1 MPPSVTLERIAFE
14 QFVVDRADE
23 RVLGPAG
30 PLKLGNKA
38 FRVLLAL
45 VDDAGRL
52 VTKDALLSSVWD
64 GTIVT
69 EASLTSAV
77 RELRRALGDD
87 SRTPRFIESVY
98 GRGYRFIAP
107 LREAPQAAPGFGAGR
122 ASSRPTAGAAMPLT
136 EGRPPLVLVSEFRDE
151 AVREHHPYF
160 AAELREEVLSG
171 LARFREIL
179 LVADDRPEDQ
189 AARAHADEPG
199 YQLTATLLPEGDGI
213 KVIARAR
220 RLSDSRILWGE
231 TMSLAAI
238 GMAGGVEKI
247 VRRIAGA
254 ALPAVDEDLSVGLP
268 HEPDDV
274 YNRYLMAK
282 RRSFAAQTFDEAR
295 AAADALEV
303 VIADR
308 PGFALAYPPLA
319 RLYNTDFAY
328 TALGSSGAAERA
340 RALQLAKDGLA
351 ADRGNVHA
359 FTVLGFCHLWH
370 DQRGQAR
377 HCFEQ
382 ALALNPYNPVRL
394 EECATGWMYLG
405 DLARA
410 RDLMDQAAALNPIP
424 GDGLREDS
432 GRLRMIEGDYERAH
446 ADLEAVLAGTIFADL
461 YLGVCEVNL
470 VIPGGEP
477 RLRRWRDRV
486 ERCWHG
492 ESSPSN
498 ADIMAWIQRH
508 HPLHPDT
515 SAGFFGAIERALEWI
530 SATPALQDPVR
541 ARPPGHA

>member
-1 MPPSVTLERIAFE
+1 MSTHPSPESVAFGA
-14 QFVVDRADE
+14 FVLDRRDE
-23 RVLGPAG
+23 RLVGPDG
-30 PLKLGNKA
+30 PVKIGNKA
-38 FRVLLAL
+38 YRVLLAL
-45 VDDAGRL
+45 IEEEGRL

-77 RELRRALGDD
+77 RELRRALGDQ
-87 SRTPRFIESVY
+87 SRTPQYIESVY
-98 GRGYRFIAP
+98 GRGYRFVAP
-107 LREAPQAAPGFGAGR
+107 LSAATAPPRPAPAAPI
-122 ASSRPTAGAAMPLT
+122 RPAAQD
-136 EGRPPLVLVSEFRDE
+136 EGRPPLVLVSAFRDE

-171 LARFREIL
+171 LARFREIQ
-179 LVADDRPEDQ
+179 LVADDRPEEVAAQ
-189 AARAHADEPG
+189 AHGSATG
-199 YQLTATLLPEGDGI
+199 YQLTATLLPDGAGV

-220 RLSDSRILWGE
+220 RLSDARILWAE
-231 TMSLAAI
+231 TMALADT

-254 ALPAVDEDLSVGLP
+254 AIPALDEDLYVGLP

-274 YNRYLMAK
+274 YNRYLVAK
-282 RRSFAAQTFDEAR
+282 RRSFAAQSFQEAR
-295 AAADALEV
+295 AAAEALEK
-303 VIADR
+303 VIAER

-319 RLYNTDFAY
+319 RLYNTDYGY
-328 TALGSSGAAERA
+328 TALDSSGPAERG

-410 RDLMDQAAALNPIP
+410 RSLMDQAAALNPIP
-424 GDGLREDS
+424 GDALNEDA
-432 GRLRMIEGDYERAH
+432 GRLRMIEGDYEGARI
-446 ADLEAVLAGTIFADL
+446 DLEAVLAGTIWADL
-461 YLGVCEVNL
+461 YLGVCELNCGV
-470 VIPGGEP
+470 PEAEA
-477 RLRRWRDRV
+477 RLRRWRERV
-486 ERCWHG
+486 ERCWHDG
-492 ESSPSN
+492 SRPTQPT
-498 ADIMAWIQRH
+498 IMAWVRRH
-508 HPLHPDT
+508 HPLPEDT
-515 SAGFFGAIERALEWI
+515 GGRFFDAIDRALEWVRLAP
-530 SATPALQDPVR
+530 SSSPEDP
-541 ARPPGHA
+541 ARPPGRA